1 MEEERKK
8 EVKMKNIWKIMKH
21 ASETHCI
28 TCASKVKL
36 QFLNN
41 VKRNIKIAILS
52 VLAASYKYMLQ
63 NFPEL
68 YMLKNKL

>member
-1 MEEERKK
+1 
-8 EVKMKNIWKIMKH
+8 MKH

-28 TCASKVKL
+28 TCASKAKL
-36 QFLNN
+36 QFLNA

-52 VLAASYKYMLQ
+52 VLAAFYKYMLQ

-68 YMLKNKL
+68 YMLKNKLWEERIQE

>member
-1 MEEERKK
+1 MEEESKK
-8 EVKMKNIWKIMKH
+8 EVKIKNSCKIMKH

-28 TCASKVKL
+28 TCVSKAKL

-41 VKRNIKIAILS
+41 VKRNIKIAILF
-52 VLAASYKYMLQ
+52 VLAAFYKNMLQ

-68 YMLKNKL
+68 HMLKNK